1 MRIIQRIGLIT
12 LMGLALSMIA
22 RYAYGEDAVNLEYKY
37 TPGEIL
43 RYKIVS
49 DVKVQITPS
58 PNGASIVPSIFEQN
72 KVDALNFRDL

>member
-22 RYAYGEDAVNLEYKY
+22 RYAYGEDAVNLKY
-37 TPGEIL
+37 TPGAIL
-43 RYKIVS
+43 RCKIVP